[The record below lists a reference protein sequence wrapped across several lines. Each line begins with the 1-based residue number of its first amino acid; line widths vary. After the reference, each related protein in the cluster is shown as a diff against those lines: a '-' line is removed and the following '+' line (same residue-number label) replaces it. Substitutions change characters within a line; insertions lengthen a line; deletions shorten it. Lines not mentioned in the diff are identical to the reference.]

1 MANYT
6 IELHKLIEM
15 GFPLPLGKNDYPIF
29 DENHRAI
36 LNDKIIAHYYF
47 REIGQETPSRF
58 AFNLRRKMNEIMP
71 YYNKLYESELIKY
84 DPLFTTYFTSLK
96 ESEKKGQGKTYSQN
110 NRKRDDN
117 IGNVYSGIKLG
128 DFNTDNTHTNNEV
141 GKETGEEHKVRTDNL
156 LENGIKDISTDE
168 TKLVTED
175 NTTDTNE
182 TKNVTENNTK
192 SVQETKVVTED
203 NEKDVTETKNIR
215 EKDDKTTTSHSE
227 TDSTTT
233 TDRRLN
239 KTTNF
244 TDVPQAGFET
254 ETTTYPDGRVVE
266 TGHGYLT
273 TQTKEYENEHTEVVA
288 HSETDGSVVED
299 DLKTTNVTDTIN
311 QTEDNSQNTTDNIS
325 QTEHNVQDTDDTIGQ
340 VEVKEQNTTD
350 DIDTHEEYS
359 VRNTGTQSTDTEYEK
374 NFTDKND
381 YVGNEKAQSK
391 ENEDSQR
398 NITENENEKIS
409 ANAKSYTKDLEQNKI
424 VLTGRQNV
432 SPSELI
438 KIYRETLLNID
449 MQIVNELET
458 LFMGVF

>member
-15 GFPLPLGKNDYPIF
+15 GFKLPLDEYPIF
-29 DENHRAI
+29 DENHRAT

-71 YYNKLYESELIKY
+71 YYNQLYESEMIKY

-96 ESEKKGQGKTYSQN
+96 ETEKHGQGKIYSDN
-110 NRKRDDN
+110 DRNRIDN
-117 IGNVYSGIKLG
+117 IGNVYSGIKRG
-128 DFNTDNTHTNNEV
+128 DYNTDSTHTNNEE
-141 GKETGEEHKVRTDNL
+141 GHEESTEQKVRTDNL
-156 LENGIKDISTDE
+156 TETGIKDIATDE

-175 NTTDTNE
+175 NSVDTDE
-182 TKNVTENNTK
+182 TKKVTENNTK
-192 SVQETKVVTED
+192 NITENKSVTED
-203 NEKDVTETKNIR
+203 NEKNVSETKQIR
-215 EKDDKTTTSHSE
+215 EKDDKETTSHSE

-233 TDRRLN
+233 TDRTLN

-244 TDVPQAGFET
+244 SDIPQSGYET
-254 ETTTYPDGRVVE
+254 ETTTYPDGRVVV

-273 TQTKEYENEHTEVVA
+273 TQTVETESEHTSTVA

-299 DLKTTNVTDTIN
+299 ETKTTNVTDTIS
-311 QTEDNSQNTTDNIS
+311 QTEDNEQTTTDTISQTERNIQDTTDNI
-325 QTEHNVQDTDDTIGQ
+325 GQ
-340 VEVKEQNTTD
+340 IEVKEQHTSD

-359 VRNTGTQSTDTEYEK
+359 VRNTGTQTIDTAFEKDFTDT
-374 NFTDKND
+374 ND
-381 YVGNEKAQSK
+381 YVGNEKSQST

-398 NITENENEKIS
+398 NISENENENI
-409 ANAKSYTKDLEQNKI
+409 KSKSKSFTKDNEQNRI
-424 VLTGRQNV
+424 MLSGRQNV
-432 SPSELI
+432 SPAELI
-438 KIYRETLLNID
+438 KIYRDTLLNID
-449 MQIVNELET
+449 MKIVNELET